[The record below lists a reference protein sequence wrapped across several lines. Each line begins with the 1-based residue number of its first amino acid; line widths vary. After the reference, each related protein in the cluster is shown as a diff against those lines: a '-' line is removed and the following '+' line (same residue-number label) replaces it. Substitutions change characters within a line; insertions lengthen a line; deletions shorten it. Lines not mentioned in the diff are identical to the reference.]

1 MLELM
6 LACRVTEYDGIGLG
20 CDVRADDNG
29 ETGAGVVVADE
40 LVQLSVFVD
49 DEDAETSAT
58 RGGRVRRPSRRRV

>member
-1 MLELM
+1 
-6 LACRVTEYDGIGLG
+6 
-20 CDVRADDNG
+20 VRADDNG
-29 ETGAGVVVADE
+29 VTGAGVVVADE